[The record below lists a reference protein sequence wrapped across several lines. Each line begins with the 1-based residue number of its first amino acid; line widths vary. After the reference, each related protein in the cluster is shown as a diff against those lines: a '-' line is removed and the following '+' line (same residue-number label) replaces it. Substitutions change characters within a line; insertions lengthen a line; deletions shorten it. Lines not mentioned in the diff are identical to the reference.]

1 MRRQPIVENS
11 PMRNLPVLFLP
22 PASYFFG
29 ELEKRLSNWA
39 EAKGV
44 AVEVTLLR
52 SVWIGRNGQ
61 GRHLDISL
69 GRANLKVSCATQ
81 DGYTHALCVS
91 RQLEINGV
99 PTNAKILN
107 PDILD

>member
-1 MRRQPIVENS
+1 MGVIK
-11 PMRNLPVLFLP
+11 P
-22 PASYFFG
+22 P
-29 ELEKRLSNWA
+29 EKRLSDLA

-52 SVWIGRNGQ
+52 SVWLGPNAP
-61 GRHLDISL
+61 GRHLDISI

-81 DGYTHALCVS
+81 DVHTHALCVS
-91 RQLEINGV
+91 HQLEINGV